1 MRERFLG
8 RSDAGA
14 ELGGVTG
21 VSRCG
26 WGQVLRGSV
35 GGVDAI
41 ELGRG
46 SPTGHGK
53 EFYFSPMAMGS
64 H

>member
-1 MRERFLG
+1 MRERLLG

-14 ELGGVTG
+14 ELGGVMG
-21 VSRCG
+21 VSQCG

-53 EFYFSPMAMGS
+53 EFYFSPTAMGS